1 MSFESKVLWT
11 LGTDYS
17 KAMIEKTLE
26 LEGSTFYQ
34 IRSELKDAS
43 FERVYKEKLE
53 LALRFVNVQAKGYL
67 C

>member
-17 KAMIEKTLE
+17 KAMVDKDSA
-26 LEGSTFYQ
+26 LEGLTFYQ
-34 IRSELKDAS
+34 IRNELKDDS
-43 FERVYKEKLE
+43 FEKVYKEKLE
-53 LALRFVNVQAKGYL
+53 LALKFVNVQVKGYL

>member
-1 MSFESKVLWT
+1 

-17 KAMIEKTLE
+17 KAMIEKTPE

-34 IRSELKDAS
+34 IRSELKDIS

-53 LALRFVNVQAKGYL
+53 LALRFVNVQVKGYL